1 LIVLKKHSQAHAE
14 PTAESTAPS
23 ARHNR
28 GFVTSGDVARLA
40 GVSRSA
46 VSRTFTPGASVSENT
61 RRRVHDAANALG
73 YRINRL
79 AQSLIGDTSN
89 LVGIVG
95 ANLAAPFMAAQL
107 DALSRSLLLHGL
119 QTLLL
124 NAAEGGDIERLIS
137 LMLEFRVRAVV
148 VMSGRPPRQII
159 EECAKNQVRVILVN
173 TTADLEGA
181 DTVLIDDAAG
191 GRLSANRLIAAGCR
205 SCAVVNG
212 RPNTYN
218 HKLRAQSFMER
229 IEESGCL
236 VRIWQADASDY
247 NAGLVAA
254 GQMLAEGKID
264 GVFCTTDL
272 TALGFM
278 DGLRSRF
285 GRRVPEDVS
294 VIGFDDIPQASWE
307 LYRLTTIRQPIDG
320 IVSAVITALE
330 RSEPR
335 SGGNTP
341 HVVPVELIERQT
353 VRAA

>member
-1 LIVLKKHSQAHAE
+1 MARKPSRSDAE
-14 PTAESTAPS
+14 AAPKS
-23 ARHNR
+23 PDPATRPNR
-28 GFVTSGDVARLA
+28 GFVTSGEVARLA

-46 VSRTFTPGASVSENT
+46 VSRTFTAGASVSEKT
-61 RRRVHDAANALG
+61 RQRVHDAANALG
-73 YRINRL
+73 YRVNRL

-107 DALSRSLLLHGL
+107 DALSRALLLRGL

-124 NAAEGGDIERLIS
+124 NAAEGGDIEQLIS

-148 VMSGRPPRQII
+148 VMSGRPPRRIV
-159 EECAKNQVRVILVN
+159 EECARNQVRVILVN
-173 TTADLEGA
+173 TTADLHGA

-191 GRLSANRLIAAGCR
+191 GRLSADRLVAAGCR

-218 HKLRAQSFMER
+218 HKLRAHSFMER
-229 IEESGCL
+229 IGESGRP
-236 VRIWQADASDY
+236 VRIWEADASDY

-254 GQMLAEGKID
+254 GQMLAEGEID

-272 TALGFM
+272 TALGVM
-278 DGLRSRF
+278 DGLRSRL
-285 GRRVPEDVS
+285 GKRVPEDVS

-307 LYRLTTIRQPIDG
+307 LYRLTTIRQPIHG
-320 IVSAVITALE
+320 IVSAVMTALE
-330 RSEPR
+330 RSGPD
-335 SGGNTP
+335 GDAP
-341 HVVPVELIERQT
+341 AIVPVELVERQT
-353 VRAA
+353 VKPF

>member
-1 LIVLKKHSQAHAE
+1 MVRKPSRGHAGPTVE
-14 PTAESTAPS
+14 PTSQS

-28 GFVTSGDVARLA
+28 GFVTSGEVARLA

-46 VSRTFTPGASVSENT
+46 VSRTFTPGASVSEKT
-61 RRRVHDAANALG
+61 RKRVYDAANALG
-73 YRINRL
+73 YRVNRL

-124 NAAEGGDIERLIS
+124 NSAEGGDIEQLIS

-148 VMSGRPPRQII
+148 VMSGRPPRQIV
-159 EECAKNQVRVILVN
+159 EECARNQVRVILVN

-191 GRLSANRLIAAGCR
+191 GKLSADRLMTAGCR
-205 SCAVVNG
+205 SCAVING

-229 IEESGCL
+229 VRESGCA

-254 GQMLAEGKID
+254 GQMLTEGGID

-278 DGLRSRF
+278 DGLRSHF
-285 GRRVPEDVS
+285 GKRVPEDVS

-307 LYRLTTIRQPIDG
+307 LYRLTTIRQPIEG
-320 IVSAVITALE
+320 IVSAVMAALE
-330 RSEPR
+330 RS
-335 SGGNTP
+335 SSKSDGNAL
-341 HVVPVELIERQT
+341 HIIPVELIERHT
-353 VRAA
+353 VKPG